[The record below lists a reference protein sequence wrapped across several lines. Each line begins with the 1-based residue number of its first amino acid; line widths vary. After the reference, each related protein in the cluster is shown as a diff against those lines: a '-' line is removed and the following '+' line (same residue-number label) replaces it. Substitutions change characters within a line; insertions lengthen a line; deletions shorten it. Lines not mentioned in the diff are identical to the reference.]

1 MGLFSAIRS
10 VFGTG
15 DDEPLKAQEA
25 DVKRESSFSSNSNQ
39 GCDEIPG
46 AHGSFGTV
54 STNPIPVNGIIGE
67 MVYLNRLR
75 AKSGV
80 GFMFHRTGSL
90 ESPVTTF
97 MIDHYELVATDASE
111 WQDLYFCP
119 YFPRRSRKAPKGL
132 YLMPW
137 SSLDDSIKLLSK
149 FPCMGTNARVAN
161 FPLELPKAIQ
171 SCERLNDFIPGFAES
186 MSKKVQATLDRQK
199 RKWRRHRMS

>member
-10 VFGTG
+10 VFDTG

-25 DVKRESSFSSNSNQ
+25 DVKREPSFSSNSNR
-39 GCDEIPG
+39 GCDEILG

-80 GFMFHRTGSL
+80 GFMFHRIESL
-90 ESPVTTF
+90 ESSVTTF
-97 MIDHYELVATDASE
+97 MVDHYELVAVDASE
-111 WQDLYFCP
+111 WLDLYFCP
-119 YFPRRSRKAPKGL
+119 YFPRRSRKAPDGL

-137 SSLDDSIKLLSK
+137 SSLDDSIRLLSK
-149 FPCMGTNARVAN
+149 FPFMGTNVRVAN
-161 FPLELPKAIQ
+161 FPLDLPKAIQ
-171 SCERLNDFIPGFAES
+171 SCERLNDLIPGLADS
-186 MSKKVQATLDRQK
+186 TSKKVQDTLDRQK
-199 RKWRRHRMS
+199 GKWTRDK